1 MNATTTPEELAR
13 QQVIDVADR
22 LFYARGIQ
30 SVPMDELRT
39 EAGVSLK
46 RMYSLFPSKETLVA
60 AVLRGRNATWTAGIL
75 ERASRVDAPR
85 EKLLAIF
92 DFLAD
97 WFAQD
102 DFRGCAFINS
112 FGEMGATA
120 PAVADAA
127 RAHKTSFQ
135 TYVAE
140 LVREAGA
147 PAWLAPQLALLAE
160 GAQTTAAISGL
171 PDAATSARAA
181 ASTLIDAAI
190 GESLEFPTE

>member
-13 QQVIDVADR
+13 QQVVDVADR

-135 TYVAE
+135 TYVAD

-147 PAWLAPQLALLAE
+147 PEWLAPQLALLAE

-190 GESLEFPTE
+190 GESPEFPTE